1 MNNAKTRFNE
11 EMIRI
16 RNLSL
21 ISKFLKENKYSEPEH
36 YDELNRTQLVW
47 AVSAFDKLLHELIR
61 VGIKD
66 IFFEKRK
73 PTKKYSNESIPI
85 SVMTSIYNKDLISA
99 SIEFEQAIYG
109 KLKVL
114 SFQNFQKIADGLSF
128 IWDEGQKWQKL
139 ATKLSSSD
147 EEIKKRLNLIV
158 SRRNDIVHEADLDP
172 VSLEKQDIR
181 DEDIIENIDF
191 LENLGNAIC
200 DYVIISHTSYKASF
214 P

>member
-1 MNNAKTRFNE
+1 M
-11 EMIRI
+11 
-16 RNLSL
+16 
-21 ISKFLKENKYSEPEH
+21 
-36 YDELNRTQLVW
+36 
-47 AVSAFDKLLHELIR
+47 
-61 VGIKD
+61 
-66 IFFEKRK
+66 
-73 PTKKYSNESIPI
+73 
-85 SVMTSIYNKDLISA
+85 
-99 SIEFEQAIYG
+99 
-109 KLKVL
+109 L